1 MKAFISDLLDYFND
15 EVVWLSLVILAG
27 NAFYFADMFNKV
39 L

>member
-15 EVVWLSLVILAG
+15 EVVWLNLVILASD
-27 NAFYFADMFNKV
+27 AFYFADMFNKV

>member
-15 EVVWLSLVILAG
+15 EVVWLSLVILASIV
-27 NAFYFADMFNKV
+27 FYFADTINKV